1 MYTYN
6 KDDKSYTFSSD
17 DLDIESLLGA
27 TIDGDKNNDET
38 KTNNNEVE
46 ESDYSSDFDID
57 SENSL
62 DSNRPKKIEVINGGN
77 DLDISPVSN
86 YLEVEKPK
94 NEKKENIIIPED
106 NK

>member
-17 DLDIESLLGA
+17 DLDIEGLLGA
-27 TIDGDKNNDET
+27 TFDDDKNNDET
-38 KTNNNEVE
+38 EVNNNEVE

-62 DSNRPKKIEVINGGN
+62 ESNRPKKIIGF
-77 DLDISPVSN
+77 LS
-86 YLEVEKPK
+86 
-94 NEKKENIIIPED
+94 
-106 NK
+106 

>member
-17 DLDIESLLGA
+17 DLDIEGLLGA
-27 TIDGDKNNDET
+27 TIDDDKNNDET
-38 KTNNNEVE
+38 EVNNNEVE

-86 YLEVEKPK
+86 YLEVGKPK